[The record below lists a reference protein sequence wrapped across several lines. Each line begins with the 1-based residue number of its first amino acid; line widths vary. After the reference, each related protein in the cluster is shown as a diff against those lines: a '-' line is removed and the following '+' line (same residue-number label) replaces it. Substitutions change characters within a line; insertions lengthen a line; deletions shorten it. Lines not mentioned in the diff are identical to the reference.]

1 MNDYT
6 FTQWLFFF
14 YIYSFVGWIWESS
27 YCSIKGRHP
36 VNRGFLK
43 GPMIPIYGSGACV
56 MLMAAAPFRDNLILT
71 FVSGSIIASILEYA
85 TGAAMEAIFKVR
97 YWDYS
102 KQPLNLNGH
111 ICLGASLGWGFA
123 TILITRVIHGP
134 VDSLMRAIP
143 YTVLNALTFV
153 TTIFFV
159 SDFSISFKDAIDLRN
174 LLVRL
179 DNLKTEADR
188 IHKRMD
194 VILAVVDDERQQSVA
209 RIQDRIEYTIERIED
224 KILLARAKVELSEEQ
239 RDEIDRIRL
248 RIGVMKDRIHQLALR
263 RDIVRTITLKGN
275 PNLSSVKYKESL
287 EELKNFILTKRHQ
300 DDAEKHN

>member
-1 MNDYT
+1 
-6 FTQWLFFF
+6 
-14 YIYSFVGWIWESS
+14 
-27 YCSIKGRHP
+27 
-36 VNRGFLK
+36 
-43 GPMIPIYGSGACV
+43 
-56 MLMAAAPFRDNLILT
+56 
-71 FVSGSIIASILEYA
+71 
-85 TGAAMEAIFKVR
+85 
-97 YWDYS
+97 
-102 KQPLNLNGH
+102 
-111 ICLGASLGWGFA
+111 
-123 TILITRVIHGP
+123 
-134 VDSLMRAIP
+134 MRAIP

-179 DNLKTEADR
+179 DNLKAEADR

-300 DDAEKHN
+300 DDAEKQN

>member
-1 MNDYT
+1 
-6 FTQWLFFF
+6 
-14 YIYSFVGWIWESS
+14 
-27 YCSIKGRHP
+27 
-36 VNRGFLK
+36 
-43 GPMIPIYGSGACV
+43 
-56 MLMAAAPFRDNLILT
+56 ML
-71 FVSGSIIASILEYA
+71 
-85 TGAAMEAIFKVR
+85 AIFKVR

-111 ICLGASLGWGFA
+111 IRLGASLGWGFA
-123 TILITRVIHGP
+123 TILITRVIHEP

-179 DNLKTEADR
+179 DNLKAEADR

-209 RIQDRIEYTIERIED
+209 KIQDRIDYTIERIED

-248 RIGVMKDRIHQLALR
+248 RIGVMKDRNHQLALR

-287 EELKNFILTKRHQ
+287 EELKNFILTKGHQ
-300 DDAEKHN
+300 DDAEKQN

>member
-1 MNDYT
+1 
-6 FTQWLFFF
+6 
-14 YIYSFVGWIWESS
+14 
-27 YCSIKGRHP
+27 
-36 VNRGFLK
+36 
-43 GPMIPIYGSGACV
+43 
-56 MLMAAAPFRDNLILT
+56 
-71 FVSGSIIASILEYA
+71 
-85 TGAAMEAIFKVR
+85 MEAIFKVR

-134 VDSLMRAIP
+134 VESLMRAIP

-179 DNLKTEADR
+179 DNLKAEADR

-300 DDAEKHN
+300 DDAEKQN

>member
-1 MNDYT
+1 MNQYT

-56 MLMAAAPFRDNLILT
+56 MLMAAAPFKDNLILT
-71 FVSGSIIASILEYA
+71 FVSGSIIASALEYA

-111 ICLGASLGWGFA
+111 LCLGASIGWGFA
-123 TILITRVIHGP
+123 TILITRLIHEP
-134 VDSLMRAIP
+134 VDGLMRSIP
-143 YTVLNALTFV
+143 SEVLSGITFV
-153 TTIFFV
+153 TTIYFV
-159 SDFSISFKDAIDLRN
+159 SGFSISFKDAIDLRN

-179 DNLKTEADR
+179 DNLKAEADK
-188 IHKRMD
+188 IHKRVD

-209 RIQDRIEYTIERIED
+209 RIQDRVEDTIDRIED

-239 RDEIDRIRL
+239 RDEIDRLRL
-248 RIGVMKDRIHQLALR
+248 RIGVMKDRIHQLGIR
-263 RDIVRTITLKGN
+263 RDIIRTITLKGN
-275 PNLSSVKYKESL
+275 PNLSSIKYKDTL
-287 EELKNFILTKRHQ
+287 EELKNYILTKRHPE
-300 DDAEKHN
+300 D

>member
-1 MNDYT
+1 MNQYT
-6 FTQWLFFF
+6 LTQWLFFF

-56 MLMAAAPFRDNLILT
+56 MLMAAAPFKDNLILT
-71 FVSGSIIASILEYA
+71 FVSGSIIASALEYA

-111 ICLGASLGWGFA
+111 ICLGASIGWGFA
-123 TILITRVIHGP
+123 TILITRLIHEP
-134 VDSLMRAIP
+134 VDGLMRSIP
-143 YTVLNALTFV
+143 SEVLSGITFV
-153 TTIFFV
+153 TTIYFV

-179 DNLKTEADR
+179 DNLKAEADK
-188 IHKRMD
+188 IHKRVD

-209 RIQDRIEYTIERIED
+209 RIQDRVEDTIDRIED

-239 RDEIDRIRL
+239 RDEIDRLRL
-248 RIGVMKDRIHQLALR
+248 RIGVMKDRIHQLGIR
-263 RDIVRTITLKGN
+263 RDIIRTITLKGN
-275 PNLSSVKYKESL
+275 PNLSSIKYKDTL
-287 EELKNFILTKRHQ
+287 EELRNYILTKRHPE
-300 DDAEKHN
+300 D

>member
-1 MNDYT
+1 MNQYT

-27 YCSIKGRHP
+27 YCSIKGRHL

-56 MLMAAAPFRDNLILT
+56 MLMAAAPFKDNLILT
-71 FVSGSIIASILEYA
+71 FVSGSIIASALEYA

-111 ICLGASLGWGFA
+111 ICLGASIGWGFA
-123 TILITRVIHGP
+123 TILITRLIHEP
-134 VDSLMRAIP
+134 VDGLMRSIP
-143 YTVLNALTFV
+143 SEVLSGITFV
-153 TTIFFV
+153 TTIYFV

-179 DNLKTEADR
+179 DNLKEEADK
-188 IHKRMD
+188 IHKRVD

-209 RIQDRIEYTIERIED
+209 RIQDRVEDTIDRIED

-239 RDEIDRIRL
+239 RDEIDILRL
-248 RIGVMKDRIHQLALR
+248 RIGVMKDRIHQLGIR
-263 RDIVRTITLKGN
+263 RDIIRTITLKGN
-275 PNLSSVKYKESL
+275 PNLSSIKYKDTL
-287 EELKNFILTKRHQ
+287 EELKNYILTKRHPE
-300 DDAEKHN
+300 D

>member
-1 MNDYT
+1 MNQYT

-27 YCSIKGRHP
+27 YCSIKGRHL

-56 MLMAAAPFRDNLILT
+56 MLMAAAPFKDNLILT
-71 FVSGSIIASILEYA
+71 FVSGSIIASALEYA

-111 ICLGASLGWGFA
+111 ICLGASIGWGFA
-123 TILITRVIHGP
+123 TILITRLIHEP
-134 VDSLMRAIP
+134 VDGLMRSIP
-143 YTVLNALTFV
+143 SEVLSGITFV
-153 TTIFFV
+153 TTIYFV

-179 DNLKTEADR
+179 DNLKAEADK
-188 IHKRMD
+188 IHKRVD

-209 RIQDRIEYTIERIED
+209 RIQDKVEDTIDRIED

-239 RDEIDRIRL
+239 RDEIDRLRL
-248 RIGVMKDRIHQLALR
+248 RIGVMKDRIHQLGIR
-263 RDIVRTITLKGN
+263 RDIIRTITLKGN
-275 PNLSSVKYKESL
+275 PNLSSIKYKDTL
-287 EELKNFILTKRHQ
+287 EELKNYILTKRHPE
-300 DDAEKHN
+300 D